1 MLVGASYREQVAP
14 ARTQPPSIAASLAS
28 LAANRAFVTL
38 NLAMMAMIVAVTI
51 LNKSV
56 LYYFKY
62 FIGDDVAGQSALA
75 WMGVV
80 GAAAVPLWMLLQRLL
95 GTRGCGSWPP
105 ASAWLGWCCSPARTS
120 TGPRRCSSSWWRCR
134 R

>member
-1 MLVGASYREQVAP
+1 SRHRDPDAGRRELSRAGRSTR
-14 ARTQPPSIAASLAS
+14 AQPPSIAASLAS

-75 WMGVV
+75 WMG
-80 GAAAVPLWMLLQRLL
+80 
-95 GTRGCGSWPP
+95 
-105 ASAWLGWCCSPARTS
+105 
-120 TGPRRCSSSWWRCR
+120 
-134 R
+134 

>member
-1 MLVGASYREQVAP
+1 
-14 ARTQPPSIAASLAS
+14 
-28 LAANRAFVTL
+28 AFVTL

-95 GTRGCGSWPP
+95 GTRGLWFLAAGFCVIGLVLF
-105 ASAWLGWCCSPARTS
+105 AGVH
-120 TGPRRCSSSWWRCR
+120 
-134 R
+134 